1 MASPSADTFRLQPDI
16 SPAAVDTAP
25 AAAAD
30 PPLSTASA
38 WNFLRFA
45 SGFWTGPERRM
56 AWMWSLGALLL
67 IFANLAVGVGLNRW
81 NRWFFDA
88 LERKDSATVL
98 NSISVFVL
106 LIVVGAGFSVAMVRC
121 RMTLQVRWRAWI
133 TGQLTARWLGEQRYY
148 RLAIT
153 DEGNINPEYR
163 LAEDT
168 RLASEPVVEFVIGF
182 INALLAAATFVGILF
197 LVGGSLPVTVFG
209 REWVIPGYI
218 ALAAVVY
225 AACMSA
231 VTFRVGSPLVDLI
244 GAKNESEA
252 QFRYEATRVR
262 ENAESIALIKGD
274 EDERVR
280 LMDTFALNVARWTAV
295 IRQHSNLTWITN
307 SNSFFAPTLPVLLA
321 APKYMTGE
329 LSLGAVMQIAAAFL
343 AVLAAL
349 NWFVDNFIRLAEW
362 SASARRVNEF
372 ESALL
377 LLDGAGPG
385 AARPSIEIA
394 VSPDASIYLDELSI
408 EHRNGRV
415 VIADADISIAPGDR
429 VLLGGDSGTGKSTLI
444 RAIAGLWPWG
454 HGRILLPKDAK
465 IAFVPQLP
473 YLPLGRLRDA
483 LAYPNNGD
491 TLTEEIGRSALK
503 AAGLGHLVDRLDTE
517 ERWYQFLS
525 GGERQRV
532 ALARLFIERPTII
545 VMDEATAALDVESE
559 QVILTRLFEA
569 LPETTVISVGHR
581 PGLFDLH
588 TRGLTLK
595 RHRTG
600 GRLTDTHNDR
610 KSKSSWFKSRGTGKL
625 LPKLRALARR
635 ST

>member
-1 MASPSADTFRLQPDI
+1 MTLLSADAGLSDPVESHTSPQP
-16 SPAAVDTAP
+16 AFLAP
-25 AAAAD
+25 DA
-30 PPLSTASA
+30 PVRPASA
-38 WNFLRFA
+38 WQFLRFA
-45 SGFWTGPERRM
+45 SGFWKGPTRGL
-56 AWMWSLGALLL
+56 AWTWSVAAFIL
-67 IFANLAVGVGLNRW
+67 ILANLAVGVGLNRW

-88 LERKDSATVL
+88 LERKDVATVVSSV
-98 NSISVFVL
+98 SIFLL
-106 LIVVGAGFSVAMVRC
+106 LIVLGAGFSVAMVRA
-121 RMTLQVRWRAWI
+121 RMTLQVRWRQWI
-133 TGQLTARWLGEQRYY
+133 TEQLTTRWLGEQRYY

-153 DEGNINPEYR
+153 DEEAINPEYR

-197 LVGGSLPVTVFG
+197 VVGGALPVTLFG
-209 REWVIPGYI
+209 QTWVIPGYI

-225 AACMSA
+225 AAAMST
-231 VTFRVGSPLVDLI
+231 VTFLVGSPLVQLI
-244 GAKNESEA
+244 GSKNEAEA

-274 EDERVR
+274 EDERIR
-280 LMDTFALNVARWTAV
+280 LQDTFALAVTRWSAV

-307 SNSFFAPTLPVLLA
+307 SNSFFAPMLPVLLA
-321 APKYMTGE
+321 APKYMSGE
-329 LSLGAVMQIAAAFL
+329 LTLGAVMQIAAAFL

-372 ESALL
+372 DLALRV
-377 LLDGAGPG
+377 LDRDEAG
-385 AARPSIEIA
+385 RTSIEIA
-394 VSPDASIYLDELSI
+394 ESPDHSIYLDDLSI
-408 EHRNGRV
+408 EHQNGSV
-415 VIADADISIAPGDR
+415 VIADAAISIAPGDR

-454 HGRILLPKDAK
+454 RGRILLPKGAK

-483 LAYPNNGD
+483 LAYPSSGD
-491 TLTEEIGRSALK
+491 TLTDEIGRSALK
-503 AAGLGHLVDRLDTE
+503 SAGLGHLVDRLDTE

-532 ALARLFIERPTII
+532 AMARLFIERPTII

-559 QVILTRLFEA
+559 TVLLTRLFEA

-595 RHRTG
+595 RHRNG
-600 GRLTDTHNDR
+600 GRLTDTQGH
-610 KSKSSWFKSRGTGKL
+610 STAPSSWFKSRGTGRL
-625 LPKLRALARR
+625 LPKLRELANGKR
-635 ST
+635 